1 VAVKGAAKPVKFQE
15 RAVRFFRGVWSELK
29 KVHWPNRKEIMV
41 YTAVVLVS
49 VFAVSVMIW
58 IVDTIFSFLLS
69 LVL

>member
-1 VAVKGAAKPVKFQE
+1 MAVKGAAKPVKFSE
-15 RAVRFFRGVWSELK
+15 RATRFFRGVWSELK

-49 VFAVSVMIW
+49 VFVVSIMIW

-69 LVL
+69 LIL